1 MNIETD
7 FYSFFSASYEVT
19 NELALSVLQNI
30 FTVKIPNASEWPPD
44 RYLSLPEASTFL
56 SLTDWS
62 SSAQVDYNELISDIL
77 TEVMMQMNQG
87 TFPCNIDHSP
97 GDANGLTNTMTAYL
111 IDCYGRVKE
120 ELDHKKRSE
129 TQPLSDALSASR
141 AQVINF
147 TSLVIQGVFDNSA
160 PLPKLPF
167 SPLYKPLLNVKL
179 PSGFILDLITATHD
193 HGWEEFKTVFAPLLQ
208 SLAMEGRSSSIVDA
222 TYRPSLIALT
232 ELCEIKITGTNNR
245 PICQLLSKMVRKKL
259 LLLHLSLHFSVS
271 LLTFPNVH

>member
-1 MNIETD
+1 MTN
-7 FYSFFSASYEVT
+7 FLFSASYEVT

-56 SLTDWS
+56 SLTDWTS
-62 SSAQVDYNELISDIL
+62 NSQVDYNELISDIL

-87 TFPCNIDHSP
+87 TFPCNVDQSLAN
-97 GDANGLTNTMTAYL
+97 GDANGLINSMTAYL

-147 TSLVIQGVFDNSA
+147 TSLVIQGVFDNTT

-167 SPLYKPLLNVKL
+167 SPLYKPLLEVKL
-179 PSGFILDLITATHD
+179 PAGFILDLITITHE

-208 SLAMEGRSSSIVDA
+208 SLAMEGRSSSIVDS

-245 PICQLLSKMVRKKL
+245 PICQLLSKMVRIYF